1 MSAAPNDPR
10 TAGMTNAD
18 IAPSG
23 EQWQVR
29 DLATFPPMERWD
41 DWVEYDAKA
50 WPRKVDKH
58 YRLVPTTCFNCEA
71 ACGLVAWID
80 KETNRIRKLEGNPHH
95 PASRGRNCA
104 KGPATLNQI
113 DDPERILY
121 PLKRSG
127 PRGTGQ
133 YERTTW
139 DEVIGTLAPR
149 IRKALQEGRRTE
161 VMYHVGRPGHDGYM
175 DRVLQSWGVDGHNSH
190 TNVCSAAARLG
201 YALWSGMDRPS
212 PDHARAK
219 FILLISS
226 HLETGHYF
234 NPHAQRIIEGMMAG
248 AKVLTIDTRLSNTAS
263 MSTWW
268 LAPQPGTEAALLLA
282 FAHVMVKEK
291 LHDSEFVKQWLN
303 WREYLDAKHPQGPRT
318 YEAFEAQMIAHLSKF
333 SPEWAAAECGVP
345 ASRIVE
351 LAREIA
357 KARGALAAHVWRAAA
372 AGHLGGWQVARCMQ
386 FLCVLTASVNTAG
399 GTHLAPTNKFVPA
412 PFKKPR
418 PQEVWSELLYP
429 EEYPFSHHE
438 LSFLLPHFLKEG
450 RGKLDTYFT
459 RVYNPVW
466 TNPDGGSWMEVLKDE
481 KLVGLHVAMTP
492 TWSETAIF
500 ADYVLPMGHG
510 AERHDIQSQETHAA
524 RWIAFRQPVLRVHRE
539 RNGEKI
545 EWTYQANPGE
555 VWEEDE
561 FWIRLSWAIDADG
574 SLGIRP
580 MFESPYRAGQCITV
594 EEYYR
599 WIFENS
605 VPGLPAAAAAQSLS
619 PLEYM
624 RRYGAFLVQEE
635 VGEVFRERVDTT
647 GATLDEASG
656 AWKRGGQVVAI
667 DVAGTPCAG
676 FRTPTKR
683 LEYWS
688 PTVEEWGYGEA
699 NALPNYIESHV
710 HPKHLNKD
718 AGEFVLLPNF
728 RLPTLIHTRSGNA
741 KWLYELSN
749 SNPVWVHPEDAWSLG
764 VRTGDLVRIT
774 TRIGHFVNKVWVSEG
789 IRPGVVACSHHL
801 GRWRLPGAA
810 AGSDGGGSNTS
821 PGVDRW
827 SSALV
832 ALHVDSKE
840 LVMKRLEDI
849 KPFKSSDPDSK
860 RVWWTDGG
868 VHQNLTFPVQ
878 PDPISGMHCW
888 HQKVK
893 VEKGRKGDR
902 YGDIHVNLESSMAIY
917 REWLGL
923 ARKGSGPEGLRRP
936 LWFSRAV
943 APAPAAWK
951 KP

>member
-23 EQWQVR
+23 EAWQVR

-80 KETNRIRKLEGNPHH
+80 KETNCIRKLEGNPHH

-418 PQEVWSELLYP
+418 PQEVWS
-429 EEYPFSHHE
+429 
-438 LSFLLPHFLKEG
+438 
-450 RGKLDTYFT
+450 
-459 RVYNPVW
+459 
-466 TNPDGGSWMEVLKDE
+466 
-481 KLVGLHVAMTP
+481 
-492 TWSETAIF
+492 
-500 ADYVLPMGHG
+500 
-510 AERHDIQSQETHAA
+510 
-524 RWIAFRQPVLRVHRE
+524 
-539 RNGEKI
+539 
-545 EWTYQANPGE
+545 
-555 VWEEDE
+555 
-561 FWIRLSWAIDADG
+561 
-574 SLGIRP
+574 
-580 MFESPYRAGQCITV
+580 
-594 EEYYR
+594 
-599 WIFENS
+599 
-605 VPGLPAAAAAQSLS
+605 
-619 PLEYM
+619 
-624 RRYGAFLVQEE
+624 
-635 VGEVFRERVDTT
+635 
-647 GATLDEASG
+647 
-656 AWKRGGQVVAI
+656 
-667 DVAGTPCAG
+667 
-676 FRTPTKR
+676 
-683 LEYWS
+683 
-688 PTVEEWGYGEA
+688 
-699 NALPNYIESHV
+699 
-710 HPKHLNKD
+710 
-718 AGEFVLLPNF
+718 
-728 RLPTLIHTRSGNA
+728 
-741 KWLYELSN
+741 
-749 SNPVWVHPEDAWSLG
+749 
-764 VRTGDLVRIT
+764 
-774 TRIGHFVNKVWVSEG
+774 
-789 IRPGVVACSHHL
+789 
-801 GRWRLPGAA
+801 
-810 AGSDGGGSNTS
+810 
-821 PGVDRW
+821 
-827 SSALV
+827 
-832 ALHVDSKE
+832 
-840 LVMKRLEDI
+840 
-849 KPFKSSDPDSK
+849 
-860 RVWWTDGG
+860 
-868 VHQNLTFPVQ
+868 
-878 PDPISGMHCW
+878 
-888 HQKVK
+888 
-893 VEKGRKGDR
+893 
-902 YGDIHVNLESSMAIY
+902 
-917 REWLGL
+917 
-923 ARKGSGPEGLRRP
+923 
-936 LWFSRAV
+936 
-943 APAPAAWK
+943 
-951 KP
+951 